1 MIDDVFSRAYARGT
15 GNRTTRDGRVASVR
29 IRLAWTALVFG
40 TALVVAGCSAP
51 AEPIQSPSTSE
62 STPPP
67 VTGPL
72 PSPSLEI
79 TEPLRASTGTP
90 VPTEPA
96 EQPESTSAPE
106 PYPVEC
112 LEGTPGP
119 AVWSDGSTRY
129 SQWCFDTRGGQQYL
143 DAESESGAPS
153 NSRGYECGA
162 NGCFWPDGSPVIGA
176 DRCGRAC
183 GEPPTSGDIQGDW
196 VRCIAVKTAE
206 QCRAELDDN

>member
-1 MIDDVFSRAYARGT
+1 M
-15 GNRTTRDGRVASVR
+15 R
-29 IRLAWTALVFG
+29 IRLAWVVLVFSG
-40 TALVVAGCSAP
+40 VLTLASCSAP
-51 AEPIQSPSTSE
+51 VDPVESPSTSG
-62 STPPP
+62 SVLPSM
-67 VTGPL
+67 TGPL
-72 PSPSLEI
+72 SSPSLEAP
-79 TEPLRASTGTP
+79 EPLPLSTMSVTP
-90 VPTEPA
+90 TAPA
-96 EQPESTSAPE
+96 TQPESTSTAE

-119 AVWSDGSTRY
+119 AVWSDGTTRY

-153 NSRGYECGA
+153 NGRGYECGA

-196 VRCIAVKTAE
+196 VQCIAVKTAE
-206 QCRAELDDN
+206 QCRAELDGN

>member
-1 MIDDVFSRAYARGT
+1 M
-15 GNRTTRDGRVASVR
+15 R
-29 IRLAWTALVFG
+29 IRLTWTALVFG
-40 TALVVAGCSAP
+40 GALLLAGCSAP
-51 AEPIQSPSTSE
+51 ADPIQSPSTSG
-62 STPPP
+62 SALPS

-72 PSPSLEI
+72 SSPSLEMS
-79 TEPLRASTGTP
+79 EPLRASTVAP
-90 VPTEPA
+90 APTEPA
-96 EQPESTSAPE
+96 EQPISTSAPE

-129 SQWCFDTRGGQQYL
+129 SQWCFDTRGGQQHL
-143 DAESESGAPS
+143 DAESESSAPS
-153 NSRGYECGA
+153 NGRGYECGA

-196 VRCIAVKTAE
+196 VQCIAVKTVE
-206 QCRAELDDN
+206 QCRAELDGN